1 MKTKRI
7 IKDQKGGAL
16 IEFAIILPLLVILV
30 IGIIEFGLLCY
41 NKQVIANASREG
53 ARAGIV
59 QRTDDDGNTLLS
71 NAEVG
76 TLIEGIVQS
85 YCSQRLITF
94 GSNNPPT
101 VVSNGMNGVFQ
112 QDLSVQ
118 VTYIY
123 NFLVPVLFQL
133 GTTKTLN
140 AETVMKME
148 AIIS

>member
-16 IEFAIILPLLVILV
+16 VEFAIVLPLLVLLV
-30 IGIIEFGLLCY
+30 IGIIEFGLICY

-59 QRTDDDGNTLLS
+59 QRTDDDGNPLLS
-71 NAEVG
+71 DAEVE
-76 TLIEGIVQS
+76 TLIEGIVHS

-94 GSNNPPT
+94 GSNNLPP
-101 VVSNGMNGVFQ
+101 VVSTGMNGAFQ

-118 VTYIY
+118 VTYSY

-133 GTTKTLN
+133 GTTTTLS